1 MDMQENVKVMM
12 DKVAVLKKVVGKYM
26 MRNFKDMPLTG
37 DQSRLLFV
45 IKEHGHS
52 QKEVAQCLH
61 ISDATLS
68 IRIKRLEEAGYIIRE
83 QNPQDKRHSTV
94 RLSKLGEEYLENCKD
109 KMRHME
115 EVCSRG
121 LTKEDHDAVLH
132 MIDMIIKNMEEELKE
147 EDDA

>member
-1 MDMQENVKVMM
+1 MQKNVKVMI
-12 DKVAVLKKVVGKYM
+12 DKVAVLRKVVGKYM

-52 QKEVAQCLH
+52 QKEVAQYLH

-68 IRIKRLEEAGYIIRE
+68 VRIKRLEEAGYIIRE
-83 QNPQDKRHSTV
+83 QNTQDKRHSTV
-94 RLSKLGEEYLENCKD
+94 RLSKLGEEYLETCKD

-147 EDDA
+147 GNISN